1 MKNAPCEAIR
11 CQHDF
16 HPEKCPYDFCEH
28 RELRAQR
35 DRMHRESN
43 RALEQT
49 RFFAEAG
56 KALTEKYGGDL
67 KARGRKLLEESAE
80 LMSEIANE
88 WKLKQCG
95 TEAAR
100 REVGD
105 VLLVLCTIA
114 YRLNCEP
121 VECGKEKFA
130 EVMKRA

>member
-1 MKNAPCEAIR
+1 MKNAPGEEIR
-11 CQHDF
+11 CQHNF
-16 HPEKCPYDFCEH
+16 QPEQCPYEFCEH

-43 RALEQT
+43 KALEQT

-80 LMSEIANE
+80 LMVEIANE
-88 WKLKQCG
+88 WSLKQRG
-95 TEAAR
+95 MEAAR
-100 REVGD
+100 KEIGD

-114 YRLNCEP
+114 YRLNF
-121 VECGKEKFA
+121 VLIECGKEKFA
-130 EVMKRA
+130 EVMKR